1 MATTIRNPI
10 EWGWDQCK
18 HAVDALDTIGRSW
31 EHAEERERALAGPL
45 PVRRID
51 IAGFRQTFARAM
63 ADFGAYRTDVIFLC
77 VIYPVIGLVVARF
90 LFGYQLLPML
100 FPLASGFALIGPFA
114 AIGLYEMS
122 RERERGNNVTW
133 VNALAVLRAPN
144 LGAIVGLGLILVAV
158 FLVWIA
164 TAYGIQTA
172 TLGPEPPRSIA
183 GFLAAVF
190 TTPAGWAMIV
200 IGIGAG
206 FLFAVFAMAIS
217 VVSFPLLLDRD
228 IGLGTAIQT
237 SVRAVLANPV
247 PMAVWGLLVA
257 GGLVLG
263 SIPFFVGLIVVIPVL
278 GHATWHLYR
287 QLVPDDKRP

>member
-1 MATTIRNPI
+1 MATTIRNPL
-10 EWGWDQCK
+10 EWGWDQCR
-18 HAVDALDTIGRSW
+18 HAVAALDAIGRSW
-31 EHAEERERALAGPL
+31 DHAEERERDLAGPL
-45 PVRRID
+45 PVRRIN
-51 IAGFRQTFARAM
+51 IASFREIFVRAA
-63 ADFGAYRTDVIFLC
+63 ADFGAYRTDVVFLC
-77 VIYPVIGLVVARF
+77 VIYPVVGLVLARF
-90 LFGYQLLPML
+90 MFGYHLLPML
-100 FPLASGFALIGPFA
+100 FPLASGFALVGPIA

-122 RERERGNNVTW
+122 RQRELGNQVTW

-158 FLVWIA
+158 FLIWIA

-172 TLGPEPPRSIA
+172 TLGPEPPRSIG

-190 TTPAGWAMIV
+190 TTPAGWTMIV

-217 VVSFPLLLDRD
+217 VISFPLLLDRD

-237 SVRAVLANPV
+237 SVRAVLANPL
-247 PMAVWGLLVA
+247 PMAVWGVIVA
-257 GGLVLG
+257 AGLVLG
-263 SIPFFVGLIVVIPVL
+263 AIPLFVGLIVVIPIL

-287 QLVPDDKRP
+287 AIVPR

>member
-18 HAVDALDTIGRSW
+18 HAVDALDAVGRTW
-31 EHAEERERALAGPL
+31 EHAEEREQGLAGPL
-45 PVRRID
+45 PVRRLTI
-51 IAGFRQTFARAM
+51 GQFREIFARAM

-77 VIYPVIGLVVARF
+77 VVYPIVGIVVARF
-90 LFGYQLLPML
+90 LFGYQLLSML
-100 FPLASGFALIGPFA
+100 FPMASGFALVGPFA

-122 RERERGNNVTW
+122 RLREQGHKVSW
-133 VNALAVLRAPN
+133 INALAVLRAPN

-172 TLGPEPPRSIA
+172 TLGAEPPRSIG

-190 TTPAGWAMIV
+190 DTPAGWAMIV

-206 FLFAVFAMAIS
+206 FLFALFAMAIS
-217 VVSFPLLLDRD
+217 VFSFPLLLDRD
-228 IGLGTAIQT
+228 IGLGTAIRT
-237 SVRAVLANPV
+237 SVRACAANPV
-247 PMAVWGLLVA
+247 PMAAWGLIVA

-263 SIPFFVGLIVVIPVL
+263 SVPLFVGLIVVIPVL

-287 QLVPDDKRP
+287 AAIGEVERH

>member
-1 MATTIRNPI
+1 MATTIRNPL
-10 EWGWDQCK
+10 EWGWDQCR
-18 HAVDALDTIGRSW
+18 HAVAALDAIGRSW
-31 EHAEERERALAGPL
+31 EHAEERERDIAGPL

-51 IAGFRQTFARAM
+51 IASFREIFARAA
-63 ADFGAYRTDVIFLC
+63 ADFGAYRTDVVFLC
-77 VIYPVIGLVVARF
+77 VIYPVVGLVLARF

-100 FPLASGFALIGPFA
+100 FPLASGFALVGPIA

-122 RERERGNNVTW
+122 RQRELGNQVTW

-158 FLVWIA
+158 FLIWIA

-172 TLGPEPPRSIA
+172 TLGPEPPRSIG

-206 FLFAVFAMAIS
+206 FFFAVFAMSIS
-217 VVSFPLLLDRD
+217 VIAFPLLLDRD

-237 SVRAVLANPV
+237 SVRAVMANPM
-247 PMAVWGLLVA
+247 PMAVWGLIVA
-257 GGLVLG
+257 AGLVLG
-263 SIPFFVGLIVVIPVL
+263 AIPLFVGLIVAIPIL

-287 QLVPDDKRP
+287 AVVPR